1 MLNQGWSPEGVE
13 AMTSATAAMAEMPHI
28 ELPHATSIAIFGV
41 SPRSRLEAKDAP
53 IATIATATMSK
64 ISIGPA
70 AAPACRL
77 TDAPS
82 GTTAIS
88 HHAVGHDLGQR
99 RFST

>member
-1 MLNQGWSPEGVE
+1 
-13 AMTSATAAMAEMPHI
+13 
-28 ELPHATSIAIFGV
+28 
-41 SPRSRLEAKDAP
+41 
-53 IATIATATMSK
+53 MSK